1 MKKIGLK
8 LTFQDHYDNSVAK
21 GVLKYSKNKID
32 WEINGAGHWFFEDT
46 KYIDALIARIETV
59 EEKEMYEKLNIPVVD
74 IAGAY
79 FSNKIS
85 TVRNDD
91 WDTGGRC
98 GKYFYNLGVRNF
110 AMCLVSNTNWS
121 RERMLGFSS
130 SLNINFEKLNCF
142 SRPLNWWKDIY
153 NHNDVDF
160 QNWLKSLPHHTGLF
174 CCNDLSAM
182 KVANT
187 LRVLSIN
194 VPSDIIILGVDNEEL
209 LCMLSKPTLSSMAL
223 QLEKIGYTAAKVL
236 DALIEDENKKIVY
249 RIPPLDV
256 VERESTTLLF
266 DGDIFVT
273 QAILFIKK
281 NIGTSFSV
289 NDIVNQIGCSRRTLE
304 IRFRKILNT
313 SIHSFIVEEKLQKAR
328 ELLVRSNLQI
338 KEISSECGFG
348 SLQRFHASFIKKYGI
363 SPNKY
368 RDLNSINE

>member
-8 LTFQDHYDNSVAK
+8 LMFQDHYDNSVAK

-32 WEINGAGHWFFEDT
+32 WEINGTGYWFHEDT
-46 KYIDALIARIETV
+46 KEIDALIARIETL
-59 EEKEMYEKLNIPVVD
+59 EEKEMYEKLDIPVVD
-74 IAGAY
+74 IAGAF
-79 FSNKIS
+79 FSDRIS

-91 WDTGGRC
+91 WDTGVRC
-98 GKYFYNLGVRNF
+98 GNYFYNLGVRNF

-121 RERMLGFSS
+121 RERMLGFCS
-130 SLNINFEKLNCF
+130 SLNINYEKLNCF
-142 SRPLNWWKDIY
+142 SRPLTWWKDIY
-153 NHNDVDF
+153 NQNDIDF
-160 QNWLKSLPHHTGLF
+160 QNWLKSLPLHTGLF

-182 KVANT
+182 KVTNT
-187 LRVLSIN
+187 LRYLSIN

-209 LCMLSKPTLSSMAL
+209 MCMLSKPTISSMAL
-223 QLEKIGYTAAKVL
+223 QLEKIGYTAAMVL
-236 DALIEDENKKIVY
+236 DSIIEDKNKKLVY

-266 DGDIFVT
+266 DGDVFVT

-281 NIGTSFSV
+281 YIGSSFSV

-313 SIHSFIVEEKLQKAR
+313 SIHSFIVEEKLLKAR
-328 ELLVRSNLQI
+328 ELLVRTNLQV

-363 SPNKY
+363 SPNQY
-368 RDLNSINE
+368 RILNSIKE